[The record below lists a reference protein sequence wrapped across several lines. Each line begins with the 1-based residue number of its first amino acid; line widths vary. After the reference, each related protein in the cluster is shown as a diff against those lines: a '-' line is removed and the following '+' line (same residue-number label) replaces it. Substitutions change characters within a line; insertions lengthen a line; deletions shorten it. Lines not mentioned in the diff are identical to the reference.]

1 MIGLNINTL
10 ALGILVAILSDRVP
24 GPVAVQVLEIMDKV
38 QVQVIADRAQDKQA
52 QDKVM
57 AQATAL
63 GQVELALT
71 LVLVLELY
79 SAFLD
84 LVLAAIQA
92 QDTARA
98 LVHTA
103 QVPM

>member
-24 GPVAVQVLEIMDKV
+24 GPVAVQVLEIMDKA
-38 QVQVIADRAQDKQA
+38 QVQAIADQAQDKQA

-57 AQATAL
+57 VQVPAL
-63 GQVELALT
+63 GQVELALE
-71 LVLVLELY
+71 LVLDLALY

-84 LVLAAIQA
+84 LELAAIQV
-92 QDTARA
+92 QDTAQA
-98 LVHTA
+98 LAHTA
-103 QVPM
+103 QIPM